1 MDSGTISR
9 FKSGGSTSWPYWAHR
24 LFALWQLKH
33 AEAVQETKCGMPHEQ
48 HTKFSDIPQ

>member
-1 MDSGTISR
+1 MDSGTIST

-24 LFALWQLKH
+24 LVTLA
-33 AEAVQETKCGMPHEQ
+33 AEAVQETKCGRPHEQ